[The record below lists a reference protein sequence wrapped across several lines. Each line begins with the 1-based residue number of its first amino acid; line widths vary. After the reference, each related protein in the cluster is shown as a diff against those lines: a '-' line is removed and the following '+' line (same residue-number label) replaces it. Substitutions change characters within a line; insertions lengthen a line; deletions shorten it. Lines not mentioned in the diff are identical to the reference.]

1 MKRVIRLL
9 TVILGLLVLF
19 VVLTSQTT
27 TTTTTTQKTTATKS
41 KTVRV
46 SADYVEPKSDV
57 IYYKGR
63 IFVNIE
69 EDKVSV
75 KASEMYVRKVND
87 KWKVV
92 DIPVKAEFS
101 FDGGSATAD
110 KMNYDLDNR
119 TGTMTNANVTVIDS
133 KSNEKIIIV
142 ADTLNFDLENDRY
155 SGTKKGGVSITKG
168 KVTAVADRFEYDKKK
183 GELILVGSV
192 VINDPDKNIKMTA
205 SDATIYTEK
214 NDMKANNV
222 NIELKVE

>member
-1 MKRVIRLL
+1 MKRAIRLL
-9 TVILGLLVLF
+9 TIISVLLVLF

-27 TTTTTTQKTTATKS
+27 TTTQRTTATKS

-75 KASEMYVRKVND
+75 KASEMYVRKVSD
-87 KWKVV
+87 KWKIV
-92 DIPVKAEFS
+92 DIPAKAEFS

-110 KMNYDLDNR
+110 RMNYDLDNR
-119 TGTMTNANVTVIDS
+119 TGTMTNANVIVIDT
-133 KSNEKIIIV
+133 KSNERIVIV

-192 VINDPDKNIKMTA
+192 VINDPDKNLKMTA

>member
-1 MKRVIRLL
+1 MKKIVRIITLMFFVSI
-9 TVILGLLVLF
+9 LF

-27 TTTTTTQKTTATKS
+27 TTTTTTSKTTGKS

-63 IFVNIE
+63 IFVNID

-75 KASEMYVRKVND
+75 KTSEMYVRKVND
-87 KWKVV
+87 KWKIV
-92 DIPVKAEFS
+92 DIPAKAEFS

-110 KMNYDLDNR
+110 KMTYDLDNK
-119 TGTMTNANVTVIDS
+119 TGTMTNANVTVIDT
-133 KSNEKIIIV
+133 KSNEKILIV
-142 ADTLNFDLENDRY
+142 ADSLNFDLENDKY
-155 SGTKKGGVSITKG
+155 SGTKKGGVNITKG

-183 GELILVGSV
+183 GELVLVGAV
-192 VINDPDKNIKMTA
+192 VINDQEKGIKMTA

>member
-1 MKRVIRLL
+1 MKRAIRLL
-9 TVILGLLVLF
+9 TIISVLLVLF
-19 VVLTSQTT
+19 VVLTSQ
-27 TTTTTTQKTTATKS
+27 TTTTQKTTATKS

-75 KASEMYVRKVND
+75 KASEMYVRKVSD
-87 KWKVV
+87 KWKIV
-92 DIPVKAEFS
+92 DIPARAEFS

-110 KMNYDLDNR
+110 RMNYDLDNR
-119 TGTMTNANVTVIDS
+119 TGTMTNANVTVIDT
-133 KSNEKIIIV
+133 KSNERIVIV

-192 VINDPDKNIKMTA
+192 VINDPDKNLKMTA